1 MTMMG
6 WLNVVEK
13 YFRKCSFFPSL
24 TRKHKVVN
32 FRRALVNT
40 SSNLALGVCNVP
52 SLLSNFA
59 FSLFTPCVCVGIQ
72 WSPKNPLAH
81 SYVSESSSL
90 DLHTRECRSSPGVRA
105 YLRRKQKGDF
115 YLAVQEFYSQN
126 APGTNKMCSVKFLG
140 IYSLCH
146 FRDSPKT
153 KRSPLVPKSWEKSDK
168 V

>member
-1 MTMMG
+1 MLQFVRVRTRR
-6 WLNVVEK
+6 LKFTRN
-13 YFRKCSFFPSL
+13 PSL
-24 TRKHKVVN
+24 GRIHAN
-32 FRRALVNT
+32 FTFSPLACASE
-40 SSNLALGVCNVP
+40 SSLSPLSHNSSSLPVC
-52 SLLSNFA
+52 
-59 FSLFTPCVCVGIQ
+59 IQ

-90 DLHTRECRSSPGVRA
+90 DLHTRESSPGVRA

-126 APGTNKMCSVKFLG
+126 APGTNKILSVKFLG
-140 IYSLCH
+140 IHLLCH